1 MYLKALLNKIH
12 LILYLITFFSLLSS
26 LANSKIFFKI
36 RKKILHFLQLSLY
49 LLLYYQKYSND
60 QVLNRLFFITSVL
73 IFFGNH

>member
-12 LILYLITFFSLLSS
+12 LILYLMTLFNLLSP
-26 LANSKIFFKI
+26 LVVKKIFIKI
-36 RKKILHFLQLSLY
+36 LKKILHFLQLSLY

-60 QVLNRLFFITSVL
+60 KVLNRLFFIHIVL